1 MEKVLKTA
9 LGEVRAHVR
18 AIVYG
23 TGPQPLDSG
32 PNLDIKGVYSG
43 PKAFSHFLCR

>member
-1 MEKVLKTA
+1 MEKVLKTE

-23 TGPQPLDSG
+23 TGPQPLDTA
-32 PNLDIKGVYSG
+32 PNPD
-43 PKAFSHFLCR
+43 PKRVL